1 MEKVKTFFIPCHGDD
16 AHLAVRP
23 DCRCFPPGA
32 KIYVEFQSAMDSL
45 LADPFLMTAP
55 NLLVVTI
62 SAQMANKL
70 AYESKLQSAQTGEWV
85 ILRSAEAEF
94 MQSLVQIRLLV
105 EPHKVPTEG
114 KRTAIYAVVATTQPD
129 SAQHCPWNA
138 ALRLNNGESDIC
150 DQSSLI
156 ATLFPSRKS
165 AIEAMRKV
173 AAAERDVNV
182 GLLTMWVLDE
192 RAKYALSIL
201 RAYDLGYRP
210 SAAHYQLLVEQS
222 VCQLELFSI
231 AKTVAVNIL
240 PPRRADILP
249 GSIPGC
255 IPGSAGFQPA
265 IHEGLY

>member
-32 KIYVEFQSAMDSL
+32 KIYVEFQAAMDSL

-62 SAQMANKL
+62 TAQMANKL
-70 AYESKLQSAQTGEWV
+70 AFEHKLQSAQTGEWI

-94 MQSLVQIRLLV
+94 MHSLLQIRLLV
-105 EPHKVPTEG
+105 EPQKIPTEG
-114 KRTAIYAVVATTQPD
+114 KRTAIYAVITSTQPEAPQYC
-129 SAQHCPWNA
+129 SWNA
-138 ALRLNNGESDIC
+138 SLRINNGESASC
-150 DQSSLI
+150 DQANLV
-156 ATLFPSRKS
+156 ATLFPTRKS
-165 AIEAMRKV
+165 AVESMRKV
-173 AAAERDVNV
+173 GASDRDVSV

-192 RAKYALSIL
+192 KAQYALGIL
-201 RAYDLGYRP
+201 RAYDQGYRP

-231 AKTVAVNIL
+231 SKIVQVNVL
-240 PPRRADILP
+240 PPRRADN
-249 GSIPGC
+249 SIGTTFGGAVIADVPV
-255 IPGSAGFQPA
+255 F
-265 IHEGLY
+265 